1 LFRKNQNQLGKMKS
15 IKLSI
20 SFCLALFMALGLA
33 EISNAQDEV
42 RAEAVELYN
51 EAQELAGNN
60 QFGDAIAMYR
70 EALLISQEHA
80 GLSDI
85 TDLIVERL
93 PRVYAS
99 RASNAYR
106 EYQSAR
112 TMESVNSA
120 IDYFKASR
128 DAAQEFGDAQVEQQA
143 TNAIPQLYYIRGI
156 LNFRAENF
164 DASMADL
171 DEAIALN
178 SNYAAAYYQKGI
190 VQKQIDPEDIESFM
204 YWYDRAIEI
213 AENVN
218 DTRTLNSARSGARD
232 ELIFRAVN
240 IAEERRFARAIELLE
255 MVENY
260 DASSYEAHYRLSEIY
275 NERGN
280 WSSAESSARRSL
292 ELHTGGAADKAKIYF
307 ELGTALKGQGRVE
320 EACSAFENAR
330 FGNFTDPANHEL
342 QFELRCEG
350 HSPTGN

>member
-1 LFRKNQNQLGKMKS
+1 MKS
-15 IKLSI
+15 TKIILSY
-20 SFCLALFMALGLA
+20 CLAIFLAFGLA
-33 EISNAQDEV
+33 EVSNAQDEV
-42 RAEAVELYN
+42 RAEAIELYN
-51 EAQELAGNN
+51 DAQQLAGNN
-60 QFGDAIAMYR
+60 EFSEAIAFYR
-70 EALLISQEHA
+70 EALTISREHE

-85 TDLIVERL
+85 ADLITERL

-112 TMESVNSA
+112 TMSSVDTA
-120 IDYFKASR
+120 LEYFKASR

-143 TNAIPQLYYIRGI
+143 SNAIPQLYYIRGI

-164 DASMADL
+164 EASMSDL
-171 DEAIALN
+171 DEAIELN
-178 SNYAAAYYQKGI
+178 ANYAAAYYQKGI
-190 VQKQIDPEDIESFM
+190 VQKQIDPEDIDAFM
-204 YWYDRAIEI
+204 YWYDRAIEV

-240 IAEERRFARAIELLE
+240 IADDRQFNRAIELLNR
-255 MVENY
+255 VENY
-260 DASSYEAHYRLSEIY
+260 DASSYETHFRLSEIY

-292 ELHTGGAADKAKIYF
+292 ELHTGGAADKAKMFF
-307 ELGTALKGQGRVE
+307 ELGTALKGQGRIE
-320 EACSAFENAR
+320 EACSAFESAR
-330 FGNFTDPANHEL
+330 YGNFTDPANHEL